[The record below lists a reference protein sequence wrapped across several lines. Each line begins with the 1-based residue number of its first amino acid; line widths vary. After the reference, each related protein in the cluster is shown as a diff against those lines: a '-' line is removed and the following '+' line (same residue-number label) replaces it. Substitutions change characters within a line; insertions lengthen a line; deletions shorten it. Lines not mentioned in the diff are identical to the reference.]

1 MIAMQYKISLPD
13 NYDMNVIRQRVAD
26 NGHRTDGFQDLIFK
40 AYLISEKRDSS
51 KSCNEY
57 SPLYIWQNNDGM
69 NKFIFDGWNWFHIDM
84 SCGHNCFLYNHS
96 FTTKRYFNKNG
107 IGGILL

>member
-40 AYLISEKRDSS
+40 AYLISEKEILQRVV
-51 KSCNEY
+51 
-57 SPLYIWQNNDGM
+57 
-69 NKFIFDGWNWFHIDM
+69 M
-84 SCGHNCFLYNHS
+84 S
-96 FTTKRYFNKNG
+96 
-107 IGGILL
+107 ILHYMYGRIMMA

>member
-51 KSCNEY
+51 KSC
-57 SPLYIWQNNDGM
+57 
-69 NKFIFDGWNWFHIDM
+69 K
-84 SCGHNCFLYNHS
+84 
-96 FTTKRYFNKNG
+96 
-107 IGGILL
+107 

>member
-57 SPLYIWQNNDGM
+57 SPLYVWQNNDGM
-69 NKFIFDGWNWFHIDM
+69 NKFIFEFIRLAKNKYRYSNNMLFG
-84 SCGHNCFLYNHS
+84 
-96 FTTKRYFNKNG
+96 KR
-107 IGGILL
+107 L